1 MSQLECYVA
10 ECLITHKENTMK
22 RLGSPFVVAM
32 ALLSMSFHP
41 AASQGNEPPRI
52 VCPVGVQNLIPGKE
66 ECVEIRVDD
75 PDGDPVE
82 VRILDDGSVAGAVS
96 VVDQGGGVWLCCY
109 TPTMAD
115 RKQQFVMVLEVS
127 DGSATATCEIFW
139 KVAWFAAYVVSLATP
154 VGDLPVT
161 PPPGTPVSVQA
172 TLQVA
177 SVPDS
182 VSSLSLLIGWDSASL
197 SLTGVR
203 PGGLFDIPGAYEW
216 EHFQYTEVNDC
227 LGNCPGRLLRVEL
240 VADSG
245 DGGHHPLDLVLD
257 EEGFVLFTADFV
269 SVEGAVFNGPYIPI
283 QFFWMSCVDNSFQCD
298 VFWSEPPGLP
308 ALGVTASVWDAE
320 FEYLLSGSKS
330 VAFPSYYGVETV
342 CCCDFEPPDLVFEYI
357 SFVSVF
363 PSTWWH
369 QPAAHVD
376 AISPNPSGAG
386 QPVSFVGHGWDPDG
400 NETVVNY
407 QWLSSLD
414 GELSTEASFTTGG
427 LSVGEHLIRF
437 RVQDADGHWSPD
449 FTARLTVATPANTPS
464 GNNVEVTLANGIVV
478 TFEQV
483 LVSGSTTVT
492 VASTG
497 PPPPTGYIIVPLGSP
512 VFYDLS
518 TTAQYV
524 GDITICV
531 GYDDSEV
538 GWWEPWLALWH
549 GAGDPVQWTNIT
561 ASLDTDNNVICGV
574 TSSLSTFVAASER
587 RADCCQIRVGNANG
601 FGTYPHEVTI
611 SDIQTLVTA
620 KFISSKPCT
629 ENLPCLTEADVN
641 QSGGVDP
648 QCKDITISDIQTLV
662 NHLFIAGPANAP
674 LKDCL

>member
-1 MSQLECYVA
+1 
-10 ECLITHKENTMK
+10 MK

-32 ALLSMSFHP
+32 ALLSMFFHP
-41 AASQGNEPPRI
+41 AASRANEPP
-52 VCPVGVQNLIPGKE
+52 VMSCPGGGYMVQAGMEK
-66 ECVEIRVDD
+66 CVIITVYD
-75 PDGDPVE
+75 PDGDPVV
-82 VRILDDGSVAGAVS
+82 VRVLDDGSVAGAVTI
-96 VVDQGGGVWLCCY
+96 VDQGGELWGFCY
-109 TPTMAD
+109 APVVAD
-115 RKQQFVMVLEVS
+115 HYREQPIVMVLEAS
-127 DGSATATCEIFW
+127 DGSAADTCEIFW
-139 KVAWFAAYVVSLATP
+139 HVSVGDSYVVSLATP

-161 PPPGTPVSVQA
+161 PPPATPISVQA
-172 TLQVA
+172 TLQQV

-182 VSSLSLLIGWDSASL
+182 VSSLSLLIGWDSGSL

-216 EHFQYTEVNDC
+216 EQFRYNEVNDC
-227 LGNCPGRLLRVEL
+227 LGNCPSRLVRVEL

-245 DGGHHPLDLVLD
+245 DGGHHPLDRVLG
-257 EEGFVLFTADFV
+257 EQGFVLFTADFV
-269 SVEGAVFNGPYIPI
+269 SVEGAVFDGPYIPI
-283 QFFWMSCVDNSFQCD
+283 QFFWMSCADNSIQCD
-298 VFWSEPPGLP
+298 VNWSAPPGLP
-308 ALGVTASVWDAE
+308 ALGVTGGVYDAE
-320 FEYLLSGSKS
+320 LMFIPLQDP
-330 VAFPSYYGVETV
+330 VTFPSYYGVETV
-342 CCCDFEPPDLVFEYI
+342 CCCDYVPPDLVVHYI
-357 SFVSVF
+357 GFVSVF
-363 PSTWWH
+363 PATWWH
-369 QPAAHVD
+369 QPVAHVD
-376 AISPNPSGAG
+376 ALSPNPSGAG
-386 QPVSFVGHGWDPDG
+386 QQVSFVGHGTDPDG

-464 GNNVEVTLANGIVV
+464 GNNVEVTLSDGLVV

-483 LVSGSTTVT
+483 LVSGSTSVT

-512 VFYDLS
+512 IFYDLS

-538 GWWEPWLALWH
+538 GWWEPWLTLWH
-549 GAGDPVQWTNIT
+549 GQGDPVQWANIT

-587 RADCCQIRVGNANG
+587 RADCCQSRVGSRVGDANG
-601 FGTYPHEVTI
+601 VGTYPHEVTI
-611 SDIQTLVTA
+611 SDIQLMVTA
-620 KFISSKPCT
+620 KFISSLPC
-629 ENLPCLTEADVN
+629 EQNLPCLTEADVN
-641 QSGGVDP
+641 QSGGANP
-648 QCKDITISDIQTLV
+648 ACNDITISDIQTLV

-674 LKDCL
+674 LKECL